1 MELGNKIKTLRLR
14 AGMTQE
20 MLADELGVTFQTIS
34 KWENNVCAPDIA
46 MLPRLSV
53 YFGVTIDELFNL
65 TTEQRLR
72 RIGNMLNM
80 EQELP
85 HSTFVE
91 TIDFLQEQLE
101 NTDDKGKIYG
111 LMAHTF
117 HHRILSDSEKV
128 RNYARKSLQLNPGV
142 KDCQWLLQK
151 AEGAVA
157 CDWNIRNHHHIIS
170 FYKELI
176 EQNPE
181 VSRNY
186 LYLMDNLLADH
197 RTKET
202 AQYLKQ
208 YAKLEDHMAFQVVVY
223 EARIALADHD
233 IVLAK
238 KKIEELENHFAED
251 GNVMFEL
258 ANFYADQCEYDKAIA
273 YYEKSIELDKKQKKR
288 PVYTDACHGMAII
301 YEIQEKFKEAITCYD
316 RMLQILEEEFGVT
329 EGESVRAVNE
339 EKQRLMKKLV

>member
-34 KWENNVCAPDIA
+34 KWENNICAPDIA

-72 RIGNMLNM
+72 RIGNMLDM

-91 TIDFLQEQLE
+91 TLDFLQERLE
-101 NTDDKGKIYG
+101 NADDKGKIYS
-111 LMAHTF
+111 LMAHTY
-117 HHRILSDSEKV
+117 HHRMLSDSEKV
-128 RNYARKSLQLNPGV
+128 GKYARKSLQLNPGV
-142 KDCQWLLQK
+142 KDCQWLFQK

-157 CDWNIRNHHHIIS
+157 CDWNIRNHHSIIS

-186 LYLMDNLLADH
+186 LYLMDNLLADN

-202 AQYLKQ
+202 TQYLEQ
-208 YAKLEDHMAFQVVVY
+208 YAKLEEHMEFQVVVY
-223 EARIALADHD
+223 EARIAFAEHDVAKGNKKLA
-233 IVLAK
+233 
-238 KKIEELENHFAED
+238 ELEACFADD
-251 GNVMFEL
+251 GHVMFEL
-258 ANFYADQCEYDKAIA
+258 ANFYADQCEYDKAITC
-273 YYEKSIELDKKQKKR
+273 YEKSMELDKKQKKR
-288 PVYTDACHGMAII
+288 PLYTDAYHGMAII
-301 YEIQEKFKEAITCYD
+301 YEIQGKYKEAINCYD
-316 RMLQILEEEFGVT
+316 GMLQILEEEFGAT
-329 EGESVRAVNE
+329 EGVAVREINE
-339 EKQRLMKKLV
+339 KKQRLMKK